1 MRLYQLVPCAECI
14 KDLTEHHLCW
24 KHGQVTVDIME
35 AMEANL
41 MKVLSNWH
49 ELKSVVVWIKLVMLL
64 LAA

>member
-14 KDLTEHHLCW
+14 KDLIEHHHCW
-24 KHGQVTVDIME
+24 KHGQVTVE
-35 AMEANL
+35 FLGAMETNL

-49 ELKSVVVWIKLVMLL
+49 ELKSVVVWIKLVMQL